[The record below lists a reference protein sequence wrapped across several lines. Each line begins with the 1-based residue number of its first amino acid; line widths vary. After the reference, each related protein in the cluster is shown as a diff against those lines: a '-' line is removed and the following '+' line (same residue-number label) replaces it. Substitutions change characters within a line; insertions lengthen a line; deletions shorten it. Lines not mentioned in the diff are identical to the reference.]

1 MVWLV
6 LILLA
11 LLLIGPLRR
20 PYLRRARFT
29 VPATIG
35 AIVAFAVG
43 MCVMTLAGVPPPLSF
58 LIPLAMAA
66 GAALGLGE
74 SCKVWCDRTFGERN
88 RPHGR
93 NGNRPTG

>member
-1 MVWLV
+1 MVWLI

-74 SCKVWCDRTFGERN
+74 SCKTWCDRTFGERN

>member
-88 RPHGR
+88 RPHGG
-93 NGNRPTG
+93 NGT

>member
-6 LILLA
+6 LILLT
-11 LLLIGPLRR
+11 LLLIGPIRR
-20 PYLRRARFT
+20 PYLRHARLL

-35 AIVAFAVG
+35 AVVAFAVG
-43 MCVMTLAGVPPPLSF
+43 MGVMTLAGVQPPLSF